1 MSPARIDSARA
12 QSARAAIA
20 LLLAIAPGLPARP
33 AAAALASV
41 SPCANAARSGAPVT
55 NEWLAPGMGAPV
67 MQKAD
72 DGPALELPSDLVL
85 HAGERFEIR
94 WSQSGPAIDELEIL
108 LSIDGGRR
116 FALRV
121 SPELDARSG
130 RYLWRAPDLSS
141 ADARLRIRYHR
152 GGREVD
158 GAMSAP
164 FTLIASE
171 REAGRGPQSLADA
184 RDRSLDLAL
193 KPVTDV
199 EPDTE
204 AEPPPS
210 ADSGDDF
217 APVHE
222 GIWWTGM
229 RALDVPLPAGA
240 LAQGGDRI
248 CAARE
253 LPAAGPPPDAPAAL
267 RRASGAG
274 PRLEA
279 SVPIRSTSPA
289 PTLARMHPLRN

>member
-20 LLLAIAPGLPARP
+20 LLLAIAPALHARP
-33 AAAALASV
+33 AAAASGPV
-41 SPCANAARSGAPVT
+41 TGAPVT
-55 NEWLAPGMGAPV
+55 NARPAPITDAPV
-67 MQKAD
+67 MEGAD
-72 DGPALELPSDLVL
+72 DGPVLELPSDLVL

-94 WSQSGPAIDELEIL
+94 WSGSGPGVDELEIL

-121 SPELDARSG
+121 SPELD
-130 RYLWRAPDLSS
+130 LSS
-141 ADARLRIRYHR
+141 ANARLRLRFHR
-152 GGREVD
+152 GGREID
-158 GAMSAP
+158 GAMSAR
-164 FTLIASE
+164 FTLIARE
-171 REAGRGPQSLADA
+171 RESGGEALPLAGA

-193 KPVTDV
+193 KPLADA

-204 AEPPPS
+204 AEPTPT
-210 ADSGDDF
+210 ADSDDDF

-240 LAQGGDRI
+240 LASGGDRI

-253 LPAAGPPPDAPAAL
+253 LPAAGPPPDAPTAP

-274 PRLEA
+274 SRPET
-279 SVPIRSTSPA
+279 STPIRSTSPA
-289 PTLARMHPLRN
+289 PTPARMHPLRN

>member
-20 LLLAIAPGLPARP
+20 LLLAIAPALHARP
-33 AAAALASV
+33 AAAASGPV
-41 SPCANAARSGAPVT
+41 TGAPVT
-55 NEWLAPGMGAPV
+55 NARPAPITDAPV
-67 MQKAD
+67 MEGAD
-72 DGPALELPSDLVL
+72 DGPVLELPSDLVL

-94 WSQSGPAIDELEIL
+94 WSGSGPGVDELEIL

-141 ADARLRIRYHR
+141 ANARLRLRFHR
-152 GGREVD
+152 GGREID
-158 GAMSAP
+158 GAMSAR
-164 FTLIASE
+164 FTLIARE
-171 REAGRGPQSLADA
+171 RESGGEALPLAGA

-193 KPVTDV
+193 KPLADA

-204 AEPPPS
+204 AEPPPN
-210 ADSGDDF
+210 ADSDDEV

-240 LAQGGDRI
+240 LASGGDRI

-253 LPAAGPPPDAPAAL
+253 LPAAGPPPDAPTAP

-274 PRLEA
+274 SRPET
-279 SVPIRSTSPA
+279 STPIRSTSPA
-289 PTLARMHPLRN
+289 PTPARMHPLRN